1 MVGSFHVMDRV
12 DEEGLQRVVRRAR
25 RPNQRRYAVFSACQH
40 ARSGCCVHTSARRSR
55 RQSQHAQVRI
65 LYGEGD
71 RFGCWLDVA
80 ADAIVW
86 HALGAPD
93 AGAMLPAPAA
103 APPGADLAPA
113 RLQVPQ
119 LLPLGASDWVADM
132 WAERGVMARLAG
144 GGGAPGAGQPEAIA
158 DSAVRATARGRSS
171 ANARARAL
179 GRRGRDERKS
189 GAETSL

>member
-1 MVGSFHVMDRV
+1 M
-12 DEEGLQRVVRRAR
+12 RRSQR
-25 RPNQRRYAVFSACQH
+25 RPRR
-40 ARSGCCVHTSARRSR
+40 
-55 RQSQHAQVRI
+55 AQVRI

-86 HALGAPD
+86 HALGDPD
-93 AGAMLPAPAA
+93 AGATLPAPAA

-113 RLQVPQ
+113 RPHAPQ
-119 LLPLGASDWVADM
+119 LLPLGASDWTADM

-144 GGGAPGAGQPEAIA
+144 GDGAPGAGQSEAIA

-171 ANARARAL
+171 ANARVRTL
-179 GRRGRDERKS
+179 GRRGRDERRG
-189 GAETSL
+189 GAETSR